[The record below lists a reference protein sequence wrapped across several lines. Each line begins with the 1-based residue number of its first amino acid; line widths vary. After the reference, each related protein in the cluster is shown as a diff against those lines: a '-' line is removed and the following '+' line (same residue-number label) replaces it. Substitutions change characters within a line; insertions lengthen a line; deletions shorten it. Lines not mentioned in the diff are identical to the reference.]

1 MFSSDF
7 LKRKINNVLFGTYAQ
22 IRNQSKYC
30 LYYCFNKLDSASYR
44 SHTVY
49 SWQRDTLVIYINLAY
64 RKDRNQKILGEFK
77 NLKIK
82 APLRFEAIADL
93 DGALGCSKSHLEV
106 LKIAK
111 DSNAEFLM
119 VCEDDVK
126 FCISRRKLAE
136 IMYEFKE
143 NLEYDALCL
152 GFNVEGRIDKK
163 SKNFSQ
169 TSNSSTTSC
178 YVLKSY
184 MIPELIRIAEQSV
197 ENLSKSPSLPIYQI
211 DQMWKILQAQR
222 NFVITNQRYVYQRNS
237 YSNILKAKARY
248 GV

>member
-1 MFSSDF
+1 MFSSNF
-7 LKRKINNVLFGTYAQ
+7 LKRKINNVFLGTFAQ
-22 IRNQSKYC
+22 IRNQSKYF
-30 LYYCFNKLDSASYR
+30 LYYCFNRLNSGSCTSQMAC
-44 SHTVY
+44 

-82 APLRFEAIADL
+82 TPLRFEAVADQ

-111 DSNAEFLM
+111 DRNTEFLM

-136 IMYEFKE
+136 IINEFKE

-152 GFNVEGRIDKK
+152 GFNVEGQVYKK

-169 TSNSSTTSC
+169 TYNSSTTSC

-197 ENLSKSPSLPIYQI
+197 ENLSKSPSLSIYQI

-237 YSNILKAKARY
+237 YSDILKTKARY